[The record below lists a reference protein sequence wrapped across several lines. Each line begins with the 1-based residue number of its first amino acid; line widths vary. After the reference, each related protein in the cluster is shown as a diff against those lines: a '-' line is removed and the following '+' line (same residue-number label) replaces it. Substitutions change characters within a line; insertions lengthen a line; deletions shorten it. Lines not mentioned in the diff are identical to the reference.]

1 MKKAL
6 FLFILPI
13 VASLS
18 FVSCTGDKGDQGDPG
33 DPGEQGIQGIQGI
46 QGVPG
51 DPGTANVIY
60 SDWATLP
67 GSWRDSLLNGSDLKV
82 KHLRDAHIT
91 QAIIDRGLVLCYFK
105 WANTVYQ
112 MPYTGIS
119 GGVNYTMTHVLVLG
133 KVVFALF
140 THDNSA
146 TITFNSSVPFRYIII
161 PGGVPTKSTLDY
173 SKLSYEDLCY
183 KLGIPE

>member
-6 FLFILPI
+6 FLFILPL
-13 VASLS
+13 VALLS
-18 FVSCTGDKGDQGDPG
+18 FVSCTGDKGAPG

-60 SDWATLP
+60 SNWATLP

-82 KHLRDAHIT
+82 KHTNDAHIT
-91 QAIIDRGLVLCYFK
+91 QAIIDQGLVLCYFK
-105 WANTVYQ
+105 WANNVYQ

-119 GGVNYTMTHVLVLG
+119 LGVNYTMTHTLNVGRVIW
-133 KVVFALF
+133 ALF

-146 TITFNSSVPFRYIII
+146 ATTFNSSVPFRYIII

-183 KLGIPE
+183 ELGIPE